1 MNTVKYYIAVEDIP
15 LPKENQKQGSR
26 TVTYPAGQAEI
37 PDKQTCISRGE
48 LLVSEGETTGDPI
61 TARLA
66 FGTSQQFTYP
76 KSSVVPVT
84 DEEYQ
89 LLAPIK
95 CLPDRLALSRNRDAL
110 LALAKLKVE
119 DRVRVTILLELG
131 SPSISLGTTSCAATV
146 KYIGEIEGEVGRH
159 FGLQIKVCTYVQFS
173 QIQYIQ

>member
-26 TVTYPAGQAEI
+26 TVTYHAGQAEI

-48 LLVSEGETTGDPI
+48 LLVSEGASTGDQI
-61 TARLA
+61 TARLV
-66 FGTSQQFTYP
+66 FGASQQFTCP

-95 CLPDRLALSRNRDAL
+95 CLPDRLALSKNKDAL

-119 DRVRVTILLELG
+119 DRVWVTIPPKLD
-131 SPSISLGTTSCAATV
+131 SPSVSEGTASYAATV
-146 KYIGEIEGEVGRH
+146 KYIGEIEGEVGRY
-159 FGLQIKVCTYVQFS
+159 FGMQFEVCTYHFHR
-173 QIQYIQ
+173 